1 MVCVINLHLTALG
14 GRDSSVDVSDSLG
27 AGRSGFETSCGQY
40 FPYMSGVRPASFT
53 MGMGVS
59 VPGVKQPGCGVD
71 HLLSSSTDEKESVE
85 LYLYSPL
92 YAFMACYRVNFN
104 LTVI

>member
-1 MVCVINLHLTALG
+1 
-14 GRDSSVDVSDSLG
+14 
-27 AGRSGFETSCGQY
+27 
-40 FPYMSGVRPASFT
+40 